1 MFITVKAKK
10 AITVF
15 IVILAFLLCL
25 VGVGYTDAQTLYLNK
40 VKRELP
46 IYSVE
51 RSDNL
56 IAISFDA
63 AWGADK
69 TRAIMDICDAYSV
82 EATFFLVGFWVD
94 KYPEMVKEIYE
105 RGYLI
110 GNHSTNHLHMSKLST
125 EEITKEL
132 TITNDKIEAITG
144 VKPTFFRPPFGEYND
159 KIILTA
165 RSLDMQTIQWNVDS
179 LDWKGLSGGEI
190 ANRIVSRTTGGSIIL
205 CHNNSDHILDALPIL
220 ILGLKNKGYTFVTMD
235 KVVLTGPT
243 YIDNKGV
250 QHAEIK
256 S

>member
-46 IYSVE
+46 IYSVD
-51 RSDNL
+51 RTDDL

-94 KYPEMVKEIYE
+94 KYPQMVKEIYE
-105 RGYLI
+105 RGFLI
-110 GNHSTNHLHMSKLST
+110 GNHSTNHLHMSKLNT
-125 EEITKEL
+125 DEMAKEL
-132 TITNDKIEAITG
+132 NITNAKIEAITG
-144 VKPTFFRPPFGEYND
+144 EKPTFFRPPFGEYND
-159 KIILTA
+159 KLIQTA
-165 RSLDMQTIQWNVDS
+165 RSLNMQTIQWNVDS

-190 ANRIVSRTTGGSIIL
+190 ANRIVTKTTSGSIIL
-205 CHNNSDHILDALPIL
+205 CHNNSDHILEALPII
-220 ILGLKNKGYTFVTMD
+220 ILGLKNKGYQFVTMD
-235 KVVLTGPT
+235 KLILTGAT
-243 YIDNKGV
+243 YIDNNGV

>member
-243 YIDNKGV
+243 YIDNNGV

>member
-15 IVILAFLLCL
+15 AVILAFLLCL
-25 VGVGYTDAQTLYLNK
+25 VGVGYTDAQTLYLYK
-40 VKRELP
+40 LKRELP
-46 IYSVE
+46 IYSVD

-69 TRAIMDICDAYSV
+69 TRGIMDICDAYSV

-94 KYPEMVKEIYE
+94 KYPDMVKEIYE
-105 RGYLI
+105 RGFLI
-110 GNHSTNHLHMSKLST
+110 GNHSTNHLHMSKLT
-125 EEITKEL
+125 QDEMIKEL
-132 TITNDKIEAITG
+132 IITNDKIEAITG
-144 VKPTFFRPPFGEYND
+144 TKPTFFRPPFGEYND
-159 KIILTA
+159 KLINSA
-165 RSLDMQTIQWNVDS
+165 RELNMTTIQWNVDS

-190 ANRIVSRTTGGSIIL
+190 ANRIVNRATSGSIIL
-205 CHNNSDHILDALPIL
+205 CHNNSDHILEALPMV

-235 KVVLTGPT
+235 KIVLSGET
-243 YIDNKGV
+243 YIDNNGV
-250 QHAEIK
+250 QHAGIK